1 MIELKQMTGTSPHNG
16 KRHVFNTDIVYRV
29 AEDGTRQQL
38 GFIDRK
44 PGAKLALIVRL
55 TDDEADAVQAE
66 VNAAR
71 AEQGRFAGVVALGE
85 QPPDQALVDALVDD
99 TEEEEEDAD
108 YD

>member
-1 MIELKQMTGTSPHNG
+1 MIELKQMAGTSPHNG
-16 KRHVFNTDIVYRV
+16 KRHVFNADTVFRV

-55 TDDEADAVQAE
+55 TDDEADAVREE

-71 AEQGRFAGVVALGE
+71 AKQGRFAGVVALGE
-85 QPPDQALVDALVDD
+85 QPPDRALVDALVED
-99 TEEEEEDAD
+99 TEEDEGDDE
-108 YD
+108 